1 MWPSSIQPEKKSPH
15 HHHILA
21 TLAPQTWLCIL
32 VLLHQL
38 IRGALEQMPGRNHMP
53 TVGQNKSLHQ
63 LGDTDSGA
71 SILIH
76 PTLPSFGWHH
86 AARNHELINTLQLH
100 KVSCDGGEWKKRRGW
115 GGRGRGRGLS
125 SVHRAAASGIN
136 NTAHSS
142 AKYLVFLPLL
152 SASFLIPT
160 QIPANNS
167 VLFPCCHSPYSL
179 HLFPTDISLP
189 QSIKSREKV
198 KLPTLCP
205 SIPSPDTFSQ
215 TPFSN

>member
-1 MWPSSIQPEKKSPH
+1 
-15 HHHILA
+15 
-21 TLAPQTWLCIL
+21 
-32 VLLHQL
+32 
-38 IRGALEQMPGRNHMP
+38 MPGRNHMP

-115 GGRGRGRGLS
+115 GGRGLS

-198 KLPTLCP
+198 ILTNSVSLYPFTWHILSNTVFKLISLHRSANHWNDPLFTCFLFFNNIYP
-205 SIPSPDTFSQ
+205 LLSLFSLSASPMSLK
-215 TPFSN
+215 